1 MNNKKK
7 LLNKNFFKID
17 FLKKNS
23 FSVYGLG
30 ETGKSAINLFKK
42 KKIKFVA
49 WDDNIF
55 NKNNQIKKS
64 ELFTKSLDDSNWIL
78 MSPGINI
85 EKSRFKNKILK
96 NKNKIISDLDL
107 FYLLNPKVKSILV
120 TGTNGKSTTC
130 KIIEHVLKKNRH
142 DVQLGGNIGKP
153 VLNLNYKKNCIY
165 VIEASSF
172 QLFYSKFISPKYAI
186 ILNIT
191 KDHLDWHKTKKNYIY
206 SKFKIFMNQS
216 KNDMA
221 FLKNKKLI
229 DIYRKKKF
237 KAKLKKVSIKNYFKI
252 KKQIKNIYLKS
263 LINDENMSFVYS
275 LMKELKITSNSFIN
289 TINSFKGLPHRHEIF
304 YKKSGIT
311 FVNDSKATS
320 FEATKFALMANKN
333 IYWILG
339 GLPKKND
346 IFVLQDLKEKIIKS
360 FIIGKHINFFKSQLK
375 GKVKSEISYTLD
387 RALKR
392 IFKELKTVYQKK
404 IVVLFSPASASYDQ
418 YKNFNERGNHFKK
431 LVKIYGNK
439 HF

>member
-1 MNNKKK
+1 
-7 LLNKNFFKID
+7 
-17 FLKKNS
+17 
-23 FSVYGLG
+23 
-30 ETGKSAINLFKK
+30 
-42 KKIKFVA
+42 
-49 WDDNIF
+49 
-55 NKNNQIKKS
+55 
-64 ELFTKSLDDSNWIL
+64 

-130 KIIEHVLKKNRH
+130 KIIEHVLKKKRH
-142 DVQLGGNIGKP
+142 DVQLGWNIGKP

-229 DIYRKKKF
+229 DIYRKKNF

-263 LINDENMSFVYS
+263 LINDENMSFVY
-275 LMKELKITSNSFIN
+275 
-289 TINSFKGLPHRHEIF
+289 
-304 YKKSGIT
+304 
-311 FVNDSKATS
+311 
-320 FEATKFALMANKN
+320 
-333 IYWILG
+333 
-339 GLPKKND
+339 
-346 IFVLQDLKEKIIKS
+346 
-360 FIIGKHINFFKSQLK
+360 
-375 GKVKSEISYTLD
+375 
-387 RALKR
+387 
-392 IFKELKTVYQKK
+392 
-404 IVVLFSPASASYDQ
+404 
-418 YKNFNERGNHFKK
+418 
-431 LVKIYGNK
+431 
-439 HF
+439 